1 MNKCYIFNGQILKI
15 NDENVFS
22 VQSHNKLFKLDIVL
36 RGTVETCP
44 KLMLQPVQCQA
55 VKIVKTLNLKLC
67 CNVETFLKPL
77 DYTANVLQ
85 CTNFIT

>member
-44 KLMLQPVQCQA
+44 KLVMFQPVQCQA
-55 VKIVKTLNLKLC
+55 VKIVKTPNLKLC
-67 CNVETFLKPL
+67 CNVETF
-77 DYTANVLQ
+77 
-85 CTNFIT
+85 F